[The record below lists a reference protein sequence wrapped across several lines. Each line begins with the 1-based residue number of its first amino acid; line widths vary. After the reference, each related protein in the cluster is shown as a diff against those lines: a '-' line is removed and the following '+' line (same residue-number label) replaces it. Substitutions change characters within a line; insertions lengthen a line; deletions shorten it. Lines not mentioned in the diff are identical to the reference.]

1 MEKVEIQI
9 TKGLTEETTEE
20 ITLLG
25 HILENADGLKVF
37 SELINHVISENAESI
52 LLEKKKL
59 LAILQVEEDDLDE
72 MMKKIIEDIIR
83 SQIEIIEKE
92 HKKTGFKIVSIF
104 EMVTY
109 DPDEGLT
116 IQVTRAVKPYLKN
129 LIEIIYVFL
138 TIFLYLPK
146 CPQSL
151 ILSALR
157 AFCFC
162 GKPRI
167 SRSIFL
173 YFPCQ
178 SWLKSW

>member
-104 EMVTY
+104 EM
-109 DPDEGLT
+109 
-116 IQVTRAVKPYLKN
+116 TR
-129 LIEIIYVFL
+129 
-138 TIFLYLPK
+138 
-146 CPQSL
+146 
-151 ILSALR
+151 
-157 AFCFC
+157 
-162 GKPRI
+162 
-167 SRSIFL
+167 
-173 YFPCQ
+173 
-178 SWLKSW
+178 

>member
-92 HKKTGFKIVSIF
+92 HKKTDLSKK
-104 EMVTY
+104 E
-109 DPDEGLT
+109 
-116 IQVTRAVKPYLKN
+116 N
-129 LIEIIYVFL
+129 L
-138 TIFLYLPK
+138 LYNK
-146 CPQSL
+146 YRRFS
-151 ILSALR
+151 
-157 AFCFC
+157 F
-162 GKPRI
+162 
-167 SRSIFL
+167 
-173 YFPCQ
+173 
-178 SWLKSW
+178 

>member
-25 HILENADGLKVF
+25 HILENADGL

-72 MMKKIIEDIIR
+72 MMEKIIDDIIR

-109 DPDEGLT
+109 DPEEGLT
-116 IQVTRAVKPYLKN
+116 TQITKAVKPYLKN
-129 LIEIIYVFL
+129 LI
-138 TIFLYLPK
+138 
-146 CPQSL
+146 
-151 ILSALR
+151 
-157 AFCFC
+157 
-162 GKPRI
+162 
-167 SRSIFL
+167 
-173 YFPCQ
+173 
-178 SWLKSW
+178 

>member
-1 MEKVEIQI
+1 MQ
-9 TKGLTEETTEE
+9 
-20 ITLLG
+20 
-25 HILENADGLKVF
+25 N
-37 SELINHVISENAESI
+37 
-52 LLEKKKL
+52 L

-129 LIEIIYVFL
+129 LI
-138 TIFLYLPK
+138 
-146 CPQSL
+146 
-151 ILSALR
+151 
-157 AFCFC
+157 
-162 GKPRI
+162 
-167 SRSIFL
+167 
-173 YFPCQ
+173 
-178 SWLKSW
+178 

>member
-1 MEKVEIQI
+1 MEKVETQI

-72 MMKKIIEDIIR
+72 MMKKIIDDIIR

-109 DPDEGLT
+109 DPEEGLT
-116 IQVTRAVKPYLKN
+116 TQITKAVKPYLKN
-129 LIEIIYVFL
+129 LKQIYPKRRTFCITNTEGSPFEFYL
-138 TIFLYLPK
+138 TVTSYY
-146 CPQSL
+146 
-151 ILSALR
+151 
-157 AFCFC
+157 C
-162 GKPRI
+162 G
-167 SRSIFL
+167 L
-173 YFPCQ
+173 G
-178 SWLKSW
+178 

>member
-72 MMKKIIEDIIR
+72 MMEKI
-83 SQIEIIEKE
+83 
-92 HKKTGFKIVSIF
+92 IVSIF

-109 DPDEGLT
+109 DPEEGLT
-116 IQVTRAVKPYLKN
+116 IQITKAVKPYLKN
-129 LIEIIYVFL
+129 LI
-138 TIFLYLPK
+138 
-146 CPQSL
+146 
-151 ILSALR
+151 
-157 AFCFC
+157 
-162 GKPRI
+162 
-167 SRSIFL
+167 
-173 YFPCQ
+173 
-178 SWLKSW
+178 

>member
-52 LLEKKKL
+52 LLEKKL

-72 MMKKIIEDIIR
+72 MMEKIIDDIIR

-109 DPDEGLT
+109 DPEEGLT
-116 IQVTRAVKPYLKN
+116 TQITKAVKPYLKN
-129 LIEIIYVFL
+129 LI
-138 TIFLYLPK
+138 
-146 CPQSL
+146 
-151 ILSALR
+151 
-157 AFCFC
+157 
-162 GKPRI
+162 
-167 SRSIFL
+167 
-173 YFPCQ
+173 
-178 SWLKSW
+178 

>member
-1 MEKVEIQI
+1 MEKVETQI

-25 HILENADGLKVF
+25 HILENADGLKIF

-72 MMKKIIEDIIR
+72 MMKKIIDDIIR

-104 EMVTY
+104 E
-109 DPDEGLT
+109 
-116 IQVTRAVKPYLKN
+116 
-129 LIEIIYVFL
+129 
-138 TIFLYLPK
+138 
-146 CPQSL
+146 
-151 ILSALR
+151 
-157 AFCFC
+157 
-162 GKPRI
+162 
-167 SRSIFL
+167 
-173 YFPCQ
+173 
-178 SWLKSW
+178 WLHMS

>member
-1 MEKVEIQI
+1 MEKVETQI

-72 MMKKIIEDIIR
+72 MMKKIIDDIIR

-92 HKKTGFKIVSIF
+92 HKKTGF
-104 EMVTY
+104 
-109 DPDEGLT
+109 
-116 IQVTRAVKPYLKN
+116 IQKGEPSV
-129 LIEIIYVFL
+129 
-138 TIFLYLPK
+138 
-146 CPQSL
+146 
-151 ILSALR
+151 
-157 AFCFC
+157 
-162 GKPRI
+162 
-167 SRSIFL
+167 
-173 YFPCQ
+173 
-178 SWLKSW
+178 

>member
-1 MEKVEIQI
+1 MEKVETQI

-72 MMKKIIEDIIR
+72 MMKKIIDDIIR

-109 DPDEGLT
+109 DPEEGLT
-116 IQVTRAVKPYLKN
+116 T
-129 LIEIIYVFL
+129 
-138 TIFLYLPK
+138 
-146 CPQSL
+146 
-151 ILSALR
+151 
-157 AFCFC
+157 
-162 GKPRI
+162 
-167 SRSIFL
+167 
-173 YFPCQ
+173 
-178 SWLKSW
+178 

>member
-25 HILENADGLKVF
+25 L
-37 SELINHVISENAESI
+37 ISENAESI

-72 MMKKIIEDIIR
+72 MMKKIIDDIIR

-109 DPDEGLT
+109 DPEEGLT
-116 IQVTRAVKPYLKN
+116 TQITKAVKPYLKN
-129 LIEIIYVFL
+129 LI
-138 TIFLYLPK
+138 
-146 CPQSL
+146 
-151 ILSALR
+151 
-157 AFCFC
+157 
-162 GKPRI
+162 
-167 SRSIFL
+167 
-173 YFPCQ
+173 
-178 SWLKSW
+178 